1 MRNKIYRYIVLII
14 FCFILS
20 WVQSPYAEST
30 TPREYLIK
38 AGFLYNFAKFV
49 EWPDDAFADKSI
61 PLNLCILGRDP
72 FGPALRSVE
81 GETFMGRKLVVRRF
95 SRLRE
100 IDNCHILFISSSE
113 KKRLPAILARM
124 KGKQILSVADM
135 EGFARRGGIINLIKV
150 KDRIRFEINVDAAR
164 RAGLKISSKLLN
176 LATIIREGRGAGQQ

>member
-1 MRNKIYRYIVLII
+1 MCEKIYRYIVLITV
-14 FCFILS
+14 CFMLS

-49 EWPDDAFADKSI
+49 EWPEDAFADGSV
-61 PLNLCILGRDP
+61 PLTLCIMGRDP
-72 FGPALRSVE
+72 FGSSIRSVE

-95 SRLRE
+95 FSLRE
-100 IDNCHILFISSSE
+100 IDNCHILFVSSSE

-150 KDRIRFEINVDAAR
+150 KDRIRFEINIDAAR

-176 LATIIREGRGAGQQ
+176 LATIVREGRGGGQR